1 MLPYAVFFVISHYSM
16 KRWNKNPLD
25 LWPRVEQRKLVL
37 EGKKHTQSKTESPK
51 NQLDRKSHQKNQKKE
66 KTNKTCI
73 FLSFCFLFCFFL
85 FLLLV
90 CCLFFVFLLFFP
102 WVWLSSFFVRS
113 GFVFFGCFCQTLYS
127 LCCWTHNIR
136 HGAYNC
142 HWRLTVQP
150 NQVKQVYVMETRWML
165 AKCCTSW

>member
-1 MLPYAVFFVISHYSM
+1 MLDWYCGIVMLPYAVLFVISHYSM

-37 EGKKHTQSKTESPK
+37 EEKKHTQSKTESPK
-51 NQLDRKSHQKNQKKE
+51 NQLDRKSHQKNQK
-66 KTNKTCI
+66 NKKKQTKPA
-73 FLSFCFLFCFFL
+73 FSSVFVFCFA
-85 FLLLV
+85 
-90 CCLFFVFLLFFP
+90 FFVKP
-102 WVWLSSFFVRS
+102 
-113 GFVFFGCFCQTLYS
+113 YIHS
-127 LCCWTHNIR
+127 LCCWTHNIG

>member
-1 MLPYAVFFVISHYSM
+1 M
-16 KRWNKNPLD
+16 KRWNNNPLD

-37 EGKKHTQSKTESPK
+37 EGKTHTIKNRITKKSTRQEESPE
-51 NQLDRKSHQKNQKKE
+51 KSKKQE
-66 KTNKTCI
+66 KCKTCI
-73 FLSFCFLFCFFL
+73 FLSCCFCFVFFL

-90 CCLFFVFLLFFP
+90 CCLFFNFL
-102 WVWLSSFFVRS
+102 
-113 GFVFFGCFCQTLYS
+113 VFFLEFGFLVFFCSLWFCFFCQTLYS

>member
-1 MLPYAVFFVISHYSM
+1 MLPYAVLFVISHYSI

-25 LWPRVEQRKLVL
+25 LWPRVEHRKLVL
-37 EGKKHTQSKTESPK
+37 EEKTHTIKNRITKKSTRQEESPE
-51 NQLDRKSHQKNQKKE
+51 KSKKQE

-85 FLLLV
+85 VSLV
-90 CCLFFVFLLFFP
+90 GVLFVFCFLLFFP

-113 GFVFFGCFCQTLYS
+113 GFVVFCCFCQTLYS